1 MTVLLA
7 TNKRD
12 VTTDFIALELERRGV
27 SFLRLNTEDLAEYQ
41 VVMPDGDPGQMRL
54 LGKNRELEL
63 AKVTGAY
70 YRRPHPPEFP
80 DRPAHIATYLQA
92 EWSAI
97 LRSIWNALA
106 GRWLNCPFA
115 ILRAEDKP
123 RQLAV
128 ARAEGLRVPRTI
140 VTNDPDNA
148 QRFLSQQ
155 PTVTK
160 PLRHALVEDG
170 GYGKVVF
177 TSRVDRGHKLEG
189 LEAAPVILQAEVLKK
204 ADVRVVVVDEQVFAT
219 AIGSQAHEETS
230 VDWRKGVRPDLEHR
244 AITLPDDVSK
254 ACIAVTQSLNLR
266 YSAIDLVEDRDGCFW
281 FLEANPNGQWAWI
294 EQRTGAKIAKAIV
307 TGLVA

>member
-12 VTTDFIALELERRGV
+12 VTTDFVALELERRGV
-27 SFLRLNTEDLAEYQ
+27 AFHRLNTEDVAEYT
-41 VVMPDGDPGQMRL
+41 VVMPDGDPSRMRL
-54 LGKNRELEL
+54 VGKTRELKL
-63 AKVTGAY
+63 AEVTGAY
-70 YRRPHPPEFP
+70 YRRPLPPEFP
-80 DRPAHIATYLQA
+80 DRSAPIASYLQA

-123 RQLAV
+123 RQLAI
-128 ARAEGLRVPRTI
+128 ARAEGLRLPHTI
-140 VTNDPDNA
+140 VTNDLDNA
-148 QRFLSQQ
+148 RSFLEQQ
-155 PTVTK
+155 QTVTK
-160 PLRHALVEDG
+160 PLRHALIEDG
-170 GYGKVVF
+170 GLGKVVF
-177 TSRVDRGHKLEG
+177 TSRVGQSHSLDG
-189 LEAAPVILQAEVLKK
+189 LEVAPVILQAVIPKK
-204 ADVRVVVVDEQVFAT
+204 ADIRVVVVDERVFAT

-244 AITLPDDVSK
+244 AITLPEDVSK
-254 ACIAVTQSLNLR
+254 ACVAVTQSLNLR
-266 YSAIDLVEDRDGCFW
+266 YSAIDLIEDREGFFW

-294 EQRTGAKIAKAIV
+294 EQRTGAKIAEAIV

>member
-12 VTTDFIALELERRGV
+12 VTTDFIALELEHRGV

-41 VVMPDGDPGQMRL
+41 VVMPDGDPGRMRL

-177 TSRVDRGHKLEG
+177 TSRVDRGHRLDG
-189 LEAAPVILQAEVLKK
+189 LEAAPVILQAEVPKK

-244 AITLPDDVSK
+244 AITLPNDVSK